1 MGTRRC
7 IADKKKLIF
16 LYPFSSF
23 NDLAIELERLDVH
36 RDRNQSNQS
45 LSYHLN
51 SNNKSNLTNQSL
63 QNHNY
68 AYNSSNPRCT
78 KSINSATNSIYT
90 QSYSTASSP
99 TSNNKDN
106 NNELCSNNGN
116 NGIDAESSQCS
127 SPLSMG
133 SVTSLNSNR
142 SHDGVFLRPGAV
154 SR

>member
-1 MGTRRC
+1 MRHSVEP
-7 IADKKKLIF
+7 LIISII
-16 LYPFSSF
+16 FSFSF
-23 NDLAIELERLDVH
+23 NDLAIELERLDLH
-36 RDRNQSNQS
+36 RNQSNQS

-51 SNNKSNLTNQSL
+51 SINKSNLTNQSL

-78 KSINSATNSIYT
+78 KSINAATNSILYT
-90 QSYSTASSP
+90 QSYSSASSP
-99 TSNNKDN
+99 TSNKDN

-116 NGIDAESSQCS
+116 INGIDAESSLCS

>member
-1 MGTRRC
+1 MCQCVFPRLCRTW
-7 IADKKKLIF
+7 ISD
-16 LYPFSSF
+16 PFNSNFSF

-36 RDRNQSNQS
+36 RNQSNQS

-78 KSINSATNSIYT
+78 KSINSAIYT
-90 QSYSTASSP
+90 HSYSTASSP
-99 TSNNKDN
+99 TSNKDN

>member
-1 MGTRRC
+1 M
-7 IADKKKLIF
+7 
-16 LYPFSSF
+16 
-23 NDLAIELERLDVH
+23 ELERLDLH
-36 RDRNQSNQS
+36 RNQSNQS

-78 KSINSATNSIYT
+78 KSIINSATNSIYT

-99 TSNNKDN
+99 TSNKDN
-106 NNELCSNNGN
+106 SELCSNNGN

>member
-1 MGTRRC
+1 MFRKIRSFC
-7 IADKKKLIF
+7 YFYLIHC
-16 LYPFSSF
+16 SF
-23 NDLAIELERLDVH
+23 NDLAMELERLDLH
-36 RDRNQSNQS
+36 RNQSNQS

-78 KSINSATNSIYT
+78 KSIINSATNSIYT

-99 TSNNKDN
+99 TSNKDN
-106 NNELCSNNGN
+106 SELCSNNGN